1 MSILHEL
8 PQIVKRAGEECD
20 RLLRCAEEEIAK
32 KKKTEVSF
40 FAEAAAGTG
49 TVSSSD
55 EPEEGSRSF
64 PVSDESEDCS
74 GRFFLCDN
82 ARFLAKKIAD
92 GSLVQAVDLIYIDP
106 PFYSQTEQGVR
117 IEIKSPICD
126 AKVVG
131 RLSAYSDI
139 WENDRSSYLEMI
151 AVRLMLMKETLKP
164 TGSIFVH
171 LDWHAVHAVK
181 LIMDEIFGEQ
191 NFINEI
197 IWTYKS
203 GGSASRHYSRKHD
216 TILFY
221 SRTRQYKFRLQKEKS
236 YNRGLKP
243 YRFKGVEEFQDDIGW
258 YTMVNQKD
266 VWNIDMVGRSS
277 GERLSY
283 ATQKPEALLAR
294 IIDAVTDEGDLT
306 ADFFCGSG
314 TLAAVAAQKNRRFV
328 CTDIS
333 SLAVANALKR
343 PLQAGYPVCLSL
355 LSSSPEICDRPAALD
370 SVSSAAAGGVFRAS
384 DAAVRGSKKRENR
397 IEAVS
402 RDGTFELQNYIP
414 NFQNP
419 ALRIKEEND
428 RKNWRKIV
436 KQDPLSL
443 IDYWGVGTLTKKGEF
458 FPKAVSF
465 RKKDG
470 SLNRELHLDIIS
482 EVTVPS
488 AEEDRRCVKRDEKRK
503 LFIFAADIFGNIVF
517 SEPAE

>member
-1 MSILHEL
+1 M
-8 PQIVKRAGEECD
+8 
-20 RLLRCAEEEIAK
+20 
-32 KKKTEVSF
+32 
-40 FAEAAAGTG
+40 
-49 TVSSSD
+49 
-55 EPEEGSRSF
+55 
-64 PVSDESEDCS
+64 
-74 GRFFLCDN
+74 
-82 ARFLAKKIAD
+82 
-92 GSLVQAVDLIYIDP
+92 
-106 PFYSQTEQGVR
+106 
-117 IEIKSPICD
+117 
-126 AKVVG
+126 
-131 RLSAYSDI
+131 
-139 WENDRSSYLEMI
+139 
-151 AVRLMLMKETLKP
+151 
-164 TGSIFVH
+164 
-171 LDWHAVHAVK
+171 
-181 LIMDEIFGEQ
+181 
-191 NFINEI
+191 
-197 IWTYKS
+197 
-203 GGSASRHYSRKHD
+203 
-216 TILFY
+216 
-221 SRTRQYKFRLQKEKS
+221 
-236 YNRGLKP
+236 
-243 YRFKGVEEFQDDIGW
+243 EEFQDDIGW

-343 PLQAGYPVCLSL
+343 PLQAGYSVCLSL

-436 KQDPLSL
+436 KKDPLSL

-458 FPKAVSF
+458 FPKAISF

-470 SLNRELHLDIIS
+470 CLNRELHLDIIS